1 MKKLLLLFG
10 FLCVASQMI
19 AQDKI
24 VPMYRIG
31 GHYFSKELPMD
42 ETFKIS
48 SSIMALADKDG
59 NRVVN
64 LLVGDDFK
72 VPQSIKKYE
81 IPFEKVLNGE
91 QLEEGALNYA
101 KMKKLINSTGVEKFI
116 VGKALPDDFS
126 EKDIDGKTWTK
137 DGLKGRVTV
146 VNVWYSGCGPCRR
159 EMPMLSKWKNKY
171 PDVQFVSANFEN
183 VDKVKQITEK
193 EGFNWTHIANDT
205 YFTKR
210 VGNEGYP
217 LTIVVDKNGI
227 VRYCKH
233 GANNNAS
240 SEILQLIE
248 KLAGCC

>member
-31 GHYFSKELPMD
+31 GHYYSKELPMD
-42 ETFKIS
+42 EAFKIS

-81 IPFEKVLNGE
+81 IPFENVLNGE
-91 QLEEGALNYA
+91 QLEEGAQNFA
-101 KMKKLINSTGVEKFI
+101 KMKKLISSTGVEKFI
-116 VGKALPDDFS
+116 VGKALPDDFA

-137 DGLKGRVTV
+137 EELKGRVTV

-183 VDKVKQITEK
+183 VDKVKQVAGK